1 MTKSSRR
8 LLTLY
13 LGALLA
19 LAYLGVQNQTS
30 YHRHEYLLQQKRVL
44 QLQLQGLR
52 RDAALV
58 NGTLAVRRWA
68 LAQGMVPAPE
78 ALNIREVTAAPAPAA
93 APLPH
98 GKLEVDTLWH

>member
-19 LAYLGVQNQTS
+19 LAYLGVQNQAG
-30 YHRHEYLLQQKRVL
+30 YHQHEQLLQQKRVL

-58 NGTLAVRRWA
+58 NGTLAVRQWA
-68 LAQGMVPAPE
+68 LKRGMVPAPE
-78 ALNIREVTAAPAPAA
+78 ALNIREVEAGPAPAA

-98 GKLEVDTLWH
+98 GELEVYTLWH